1 MGEDVFTPNSLELF
15 IELIVVELTL
25 EEQSLQENW
34 SLATTQ
40 SHR

>member
-25 EEQSLQENW
+25 EEQLKYRI
-34 SLATTQ
+34 L
-40 SHR
+40 RDK